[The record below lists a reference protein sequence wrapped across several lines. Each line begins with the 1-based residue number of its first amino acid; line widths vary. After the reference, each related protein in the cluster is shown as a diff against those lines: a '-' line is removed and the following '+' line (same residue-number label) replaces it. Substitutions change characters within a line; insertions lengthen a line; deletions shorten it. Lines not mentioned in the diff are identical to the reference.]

1 MGRARPAHGLR
12 GISTTPALL
21 LPPVL
26 SDGFS
31 AVDSP
36 PKLLHL
42 QEEGLQKPQRP
53 RTYPQTFC
61 SFPTCPSPRRATGTW
76 RGDQRCP
83 LGADV
88 SSAGAAACSGRPW
101 GRRPSWRSLGKP
113 GCASSCTARE
123 KKEGDVKKCGD
134 VSLPKS
140 SQGEGN
146 PQDSPGF
153 GDFLGTFWQWEMIEE
168 TLAGQTRQLWM

>member
-76 RGDQRCP
+76 RGDQRCL
-83 LGADV
+83 LGVDV

-123 KKEGDVKKCGD
+123 KKKREMLGSVAT
-134 VSLPKS
+134 SPS
-140 SQGEGN
+140 RN
-146 PQDSPGF
+146 PHKEREICSTPRD
-153 GDFLGTFWQWEMIEE
+153 LGTFWA
-168 TLAGQTRQLWM
+168 LFGSGN